1 MNIYRNIK
9 NKLCFVEIFITWCA
23 WMMFGLLSGY
33 LPGWRGGYSLGR
45 YFELQKRLGEIP
57 YAAIVALRK
66 KQERTTI
73 SSCSDLERGK
83 LETLSQE
90 ELLFYAFMVN
100 GKVRLG
106 LRAFM
111 AILLLC
117 VAIFLGAD
125 WLVLHALIA
134 ILFFFG
140 ILRVAQGSMEIL

>member
-1 MNIYRNIK
+1 MMNK
-9 NKLCFVEIFITWCA
+9 N
-23 WMMFGLLSGY
+23 
-33 LPGWRGGYSLGR
+33 
-45 YFELQKRLGEIP
+45 
-57 YAAIVALRK
+57 
-66 KQERTTI
+66 
-73 SSCSDLERGK
+73 
-83 LETLSQE
+83 
-90 ELLFYAFMVN
+90 
-100 GKVRLG
+100 VRLG